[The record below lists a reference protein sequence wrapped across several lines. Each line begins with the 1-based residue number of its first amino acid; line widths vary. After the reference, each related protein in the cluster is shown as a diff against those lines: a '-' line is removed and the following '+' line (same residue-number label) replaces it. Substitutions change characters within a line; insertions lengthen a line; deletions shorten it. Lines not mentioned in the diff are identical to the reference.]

1 MAEQKMNLHIPR
13 QSIIYILLCL
23 TGITIFLL
31 GGIIPNGK
39 KMSEMDTQ
47 TAEIKFR
54 LEEQKALG
62 SLHQSLKGKNEK
74 KASDVLPL
82 PAKGILAQ
90 AKIDTLPLNLT
101 TAAKTSGLSLVSA
114 TPNLTAMTGD
124 AQLISVNVILRGDF
138 INFRKFLINLG
149 GIPYVQHIEA
159 IQIEEK
165 PDTREFRMK
174 VWVAVG

>member
-23 TGITIFLL
+23 TGILIFLL
-31 GGIIPNGK
+31 GGIVPNSK
-39 KMSEMDTQ
+39 KMTDMDTQ
-47 TAEIKFR
+47 TAEAKFR

-62 SLHQSLKGKNEK
+62 AFHQSLQGKNEK
-74 KASDVLPL
+74 KASEVLPL
-82 PAKGILAQ
+82 PATGILAP

-101 TAAKTSGLSLVSA
+101 AAAKTSGMSLVSA

-124 AQLISVNVILRGDF
+124 AQFISVNVILRGDF
-138 INFRKFLINLG
+138 INFRKFLITLG

>member
-1 MAEQKMNLHIPR
+1 MAEQKMNLPIPR

-23 TGITIFLL
+23 TGILILIL
-31 GGIIPNGK
+31 GGIVPNVK
-39 KMSEMDTQ
+39 KLSKMDTQ

-62 SLHQSLKGKNEK
+62 AFAQFLQDKGEK
-74 KASDVLPL
+74 KESEVLPL
-82 PAKGILAQ
+82 PEKGILAQ

-101 TAAKTSGLSLVSA
+101 TAAKMSGLSLISA

-124 AQLISVNVILRGDF
+124 AQSMPVNMILRGDF
-138 INFRKFLINLG
+138 INFRRFLINLG
-149 GIPYVQHIEA
+149 RIPYVQHIEE
-159 IQIEEK
+159 IQIEGK

-174 VWVAVG
+174 VWVAIG

>member
-1 MAEQKMNLHIPR
+1 MAEQKMNLHIPQ
-13 QSIIYILLCL
+13 QSVIYILLCL
-23 TGITIFLL
+23 TGILVFLL
-31 GGIIPNGK
+31 GGIIPNSK

-54 LEEQKALG
+54 LEEQKVLG
-62 SLHQSLKGKNEK
+62 SFHQSLQGKNEK
-74 KASDVLPL
+74 KESEVLPL

-90 AKIDTLPLNLT
+90 AKIDTLPLTLT
-101 TAAKTSGLSLVSA
+101 TAAKTSGMSLVSA

-124 AQLISVNVILRGDF
+124 AQFISVNVILRGDF

-149 GIPYVQHIEA
+149 GIPYVQHIEE
-159 IQIEEK
+159 IQIEGK
-165 PDTREFRMK
+165 PDTQEFRMK

>member
-1 MAEQKMNLHIPR
+1 MAEQKMNLHIPQ

-23 TGITIFLL
+23 TGILIFIL
-31 GGIIPNGK
+31 GGIIPNSK
-39 KMSEMDTQ
+39 KMTEMDTK
-47 TAEIKFR
+47 TAEAKFR

-62 SLHQSLKGKNEK
+62 SFHQSLQDKNEK
-74 KASDVLPL
+74 KESEVLPL
-82 PAKGILAQ
+82 PAKGVLAK
-90 AKIDTLPLNLT
+90 AKLNTLPANLT
-101 TAAKTSGLSLVSA
+101 TAAKTSGMSLVSA
-114 TPNLTAMTGD
+114 TPNLNTITGD
-124 AQLISVNVILRGDF
+124 AQFISVNVILRGEF

-149 GIPYVQHIEA
+149 GIPYVQHIEE